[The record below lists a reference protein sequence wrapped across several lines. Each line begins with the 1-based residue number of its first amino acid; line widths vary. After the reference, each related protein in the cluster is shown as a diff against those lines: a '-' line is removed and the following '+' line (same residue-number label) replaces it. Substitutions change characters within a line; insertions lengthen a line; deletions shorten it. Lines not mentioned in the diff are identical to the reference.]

1 MTQTSQVNVRSY
13 ALDIIVDVMDKGVYS
28 DKAVHNLLD
37 SGVIADKRDRAFLT
51 RLCEG
56 TIERVIE
63 IDYIINQFSK
73 VKVNKMKPV
82 IRGIMR
88 MSVYQLF
95 YMEQVPDS
103 AVCNEAVKLAVKRKF
118 GNLRGFVNGVLR
130 SVAREKDNIKY
141 PDKKDGFV
149 KYASV
154 KYSMPEW
161 IVEKIVKEYSE
172 EQAESL
178 FRQFVN
184 DDKFT
189 TARINLSKGTRDFV
203 TEQLEKDGVTVS
215 KGQFFD
221 YAVRM
226 KDYDKLSELKAFK
239 EGFIQIQD
247 ESSMVTAAVAAPA
260 KNNIVI
266 VVCAA
271 PGGKT
276 LHAADMLDG
285 TGKVISCDLTENKT
299 KLIRENVERLGF
311 KNIEVYV
318 NDASVFRKE
327 WENTADIII
336 ADLPCSGLGVIG
348 KKCDIKY
355 KTKPEDI
362 KELANIQKNILRT
375 VVRYLKPGGRL
386 VFSTCTIVSEENQEN
401 VKWICEELKLKKED
415 IDERLPKK
423 LRGTTGADGYIQ
435 ILPDVS
441 GTDGFFVA
449 SFVK

>member
-1 MTQTSQVNVRSY
+1 MTQTSQINVRSY

-56 TIERVIE
+56 TVERVIE

-130 SVAREKDNIKY
+130 SIAREKDSIKY

-172 EQAESL
+172 EQAEAV

-203 TEQLEKDGVTVS
+203 TDLLEKDGVTVS

-226 KDYDKLSELKAFK
+226 KNYDKLSDLKAFK

-247 ESSMVTAAVAAPA
+247 ESSMVTAAVAAPE

-266 VVCAA
+266 DICAA

-299 KLIRENVERLGF
+299 KLICENVERLGF
-311 KNIEVYV
+311 KNVEVYV

-327 WENTADIII
+327 WENIADIII

-375 VVRYLKPGGRL
+375 VVRYLKPGGRM
-386 VFSTCTIVSEENQEN
+386 VFSTCTIVGEENKEN
-401 VKWICEELKLKKED
+401 VEWICEELKLKKEN